1 MNESTLEAIRN
12 MPREELETFALRA
25 AVKIRSDRQEIE
37 AGNLFLSLLTGFLLG
52 AIVAAS
58 GLLLGLGLA

>member
-1 MNESTLEAIRN
+1 MNESTLDAIRQ
-12 MPREELETFALRA
+12 MPREELESFAMRA
-25 AVKIRSDRQEIE
+25 AVKIRSDRREIE
-37 AGNLFLSLLTGFLLG
+37 AGNLFLTLLTGFLLG